1 VSLFR
6 YRAVALSPSGGS
18 GSGSLSTGE
27 LSGESAAEVRA
38 RLRAGGLQVL
48 DLAPVRRL
56 VLPKFSLFDD
66 VGRVVE
72 SHLRSRRHSIK
83 EEACD
88 GLATLLEAGVPL
100 TEALDTTIRGEASRH
115 AALRRMLV
123 QVRDRVAAGTM
134 LAEALREHRSWFD
147 PVEVALLEAGEH
159 GGSLAGAL
167 RSLAS
172 RQAKRSLV
180 GQKVA
185 SALVYPSVVATVGVG
200 VWVFLSTKTLPEL
213 VKILADAKVE
223 VPALTRAVMAS
234 GSFVAQHAIAILATV
249 VFIAIVGSSVVSR
262 PGRERH
268 SERGSGRFART
279 LRNIGPSALRRLR
292 LGRLAASLSEL
303 LVSGVPLVEG
313 LRAVAPTAGGRSLR
327 AAVLASATSI
337 EQGRS
342 WSQTLDDGA
351 LFPAEFRRLVETGE
365 TSGELAPLLERLGQ
379 RMERSAERR
388 IARLASL
395 LEPAAILTL
404 ACLIGLVVAAAVL
417 PITRLQA
424 IV

>member
-1 VSLFR
+1 MSLFR
-6 YRAVALSPSGGS
+6 YRAVALAERGRGS
-18 GSGSLSTGE
+18 VSVGE
-27 LSGESAAEVRA
+27 LSGENAAEVRA

-48 DLAPVRRL
+48 DLENVRTFE
-56 VLPKFSLFDD
+56 LPKLTLVEDLA
-66 VGRVVE
+66 RVVE
-72 SHLRSRRHSIK
+72 LHLRSRRHSVK
-83 EEACD
+83 EEVCD
-88 GLATLLEAGVPL
+88 GIATLLEAGVPL
-100 TEALDTTIRGEASRH
+100 TEALETTIHGEASRH

-123 QVRDRVAAGTM
+123 EVRDRVAAGTM
-134 LAEALREHRSWFD
+134 LAEALSEHRSWFD
-147 PVEVALLEAGEH
+147 GVEVALLEAGEH
-159 GGSLAGAL
+159 AGELTGAL

-172 RQAKRSLV
+172 RQAKRSLI

-185 SALVYPSVVATVGVG
+185 SALVYPSVVATVGIG

-234 GSFVAQHAIAILATV
+234 GGFVAHHAVAILATV
-249 VFIAIVGSSVVSR
+249 VCAAAVGSSIV
-262 PGRERH
+262 GRL
-268 SERGSGRFART
+268 GRARLGAPSSAPFAKAA
-279 LRNIGPSALRRLR
+279 RNLTPAALRRLR

-303 LVSGVPLVEG
+303 LRSGVPLVEG
-313 LRAVAPTAGGRSLR
+313 LRAVAPTAGGRGLR
-327 AAVLASATSI
+327 AAVLSSASAI

-342 WSQTLDDGA
+342 WSQTLEDEA

-388 IARLASL
+388 ITRLASL

-404 ACLIGLVVAAAVL
+404 ACLVGVVVAAAVL

-424 IV
+424 LV